1 VELSR
6 AIEHQRHVTGD
17 RRISPAAS
25 DESLLRAS
33 ASGDQRAFSELYE
46 RHAGTIYN
54 YLFRRL
60 GDWSEAEDL
69 TAVVFLEAFRRRGEV
84 VIVEGKLLPWL
95 YGIATN
101 VLRNR
106 RRALWR
112 HRHLVAQLA
121 SQPGTE
127 VMPDVAARA
136 EAAVQMRSVLTRIAR
151 LPRRQQNVV
160 ALCIWSG
167 LSYEEAA
174 AALGVPIGTVRSRLA
189 RARASLAELD
199 GAPRHKQVE
208 MELERI
214 AEK

>member
-17 RRISPAAS
+17 RRVPLAAS
-25 DESLLRAS
+25 DESLWEAS
-33 ASGDQRAFSELYE
+33 ARGDEQAFSQLYE

-60 GDWSEAEDL
+60 ADWSEAEDL
-69 TAVVFLEAFRRRGEV
+69 TAVVFLEAFRRRKDV
-84 VIVEGKLLPWL
+84 VILEGKLVPWL

-112 HRHLVAQLA
+112 HRHLVSQLTA
-121 SQPGTE
+121 QPGSAVT
-127 VMPDVAARA
+127 PDVAARV
-136 EAAVQMRSVLTRIAR
+136 EAAAQMRSVLRHISS
-151 LPRRQQNVV
+151 LPRQQQDVI
-160 ALCIWSG
+160 ALCVWSG

-174 AALGVPIGTVRSRLA
+174 VSLSVPVGTIRSRLA
-189 RARASLAELD
+189 RARAALSELD
-199 GAPRHKQVE
+199 GAPRHKHVD